1 MAARNNAHTHII
13 FTSSPKS
20 RRDCMGGTGVSSLLG
35 LNKWTSRDQLK
46 DYYLGVT
53 DGPKQNKFME
63 WGLRIESP
71 VADKYAD
78 FNNESL
84 MDPVE
89 EADKDLLPGHMVIHP
104 DHHFLIGSPDR
115 LVRENG
121 RYKVENHKL
130 GLQVMGIKHGLEIK
144 TSYYFSVKKWEKE
157 GIPEQYKIQ
166 CQFYMMLTGLTKWDL
181 AVLHMG
187 SADYVQY
194 TLEADPLLHAEMLKV
209 SLEFWEEIQHE
220 KEKRRKQSE

>member
-1 MAARNNAHTHII
+1 MTHII
-13 FTSSPKS
+13 FTDTPKS
-20 RRDCMGGTGVSSLLG
+20 RRDCIGGTGISALLG
-35 LNKWTSRDQLK
+35 KNKWTSREALK

-63 WGLRIESP
+63 WGNRLEGP

-78 FNNESL
+78 FNNENL
-84 MDPVE
+84 MDPVA
-89 EADKDLLPGHMVIHP
+89 EADADLLPGHMLIHP
-104 DHHFLIGSPDR
+104 DQHFMIGSPDR
-115 LVRENG
+115 LVCQTDS
-121 RYKVENHKL
+121 RYKVVNHKL
-130 GLQVMGIKHGLEIK
+130 GLEVTGIKHGLEIK

-181 AVLHMG
+181 CVLHTG

-194 TLEADPLLHAEMLKV
+194 TLEADPILHAQMIKV
-209 SLEFWEEIQHE
+209 ATEFWEELKDA
-220 KEKRRKQSE
+220 KEKSS